1 MRKVLA
7 LIGVAASV
15 FLTLRYL
22 NSLSETESRAASLT
36 QNDPLSR
43 EVEKLA
49 RLVTRKKPT
58 RSPAEANESANSD
71 QILSK
76 QAHQTGEAHLT
87 TKTGISI
94 QEILSQRD
102 PAVIE
107 TENLD
112 RQHNGNAPSIGT
124 IKVLGHRGCDANTQG
139 WFLSVGTPEQYNFT
153 VSDDGETVEVE
164 PNTPNL
170 TGNFEFIHCAD
181 QREFIGKQ
189 VQLTV
194 AIKAQ
199 GVTDTAQL
207 RLRGENPQ
215 REAVLYQETKVGGT
229 YDWRDFSVQALV
241 GSDVTLFSYGLTFR
255 SAGKLWF
262 SHPVFNVIP

>member
-1 MRKVLA
+1 MRKILA
-7 LIGVAASV
+7 LIGIAATV
-15 FLTLRYL
+15 FLALRYFNPL
-22 NSLSETESRAASLT
+22 SESENTSLS
-36 QNDPLSR
+36 QNDPRSSEL
-43 EVEKLA
+43 EKLA
-49 RLVTRKKPT
+49 QLVTRKKST
-58 RSPAEANESANSD
+58 GSPSD
-71 QILSK
+71 GYDSTKSDHIVSK
-76 QAHQTGEAHLT
+76 QAHQNDDAHMAA
-87 TKTGISI
+87 KSGSSI
-94 QEILSQRD
+94 QEILAQRD
-102 PAVIE
+102 PAVIAAKKS
-107 TENLD
+107 D
-112 RQHNGNAPSIGT
+112 RQHSGNAPSIGE

-199 GVTDTAQL
+199 GVTGTAQL

-215 REAVLYQETKVGGT
+215 REAILNQETKVGGT
-229 YDWRDFSVQALV
+229 YDWQDFSVQTLV

-262 SHPVFNVIP
+262 SHPVFSIIE